1 MTRAA
6 ITAELAALD
15 ARRAELEQLSAD
27 LDNGQLTPKQ
37 IERYPVIDRN
47 PIPSTQT
54 RCIHYAGPHELVS
67 KRHHDACC
75 CSQCIWNDTAEA
87 FAIPATLADE
97 SHEEASV

>member
-1 MTRAA
+1 MTSAA

-27 LDNGQLTPKQ
+27 LDNGQVTAKQ
-37 IERYPVIDRN
+37 IERYPVVD
-47 PIPSTQT
+47 
-54 RCIHYAGPHELVS
+54 PHGSAKKHLTGLE
-67 KRHHDACC
+67 
-75 CSQCIWNDTAEA
+75 AEA